1 MPREQ
6 INTPARRTVSTPTGS
21 NGLKPGEYGIHFAQ
35 DGEALHDGQ
44 HREDTPVLMVG
55 WHKESSHGPTPDEP
69 GCVQFHLLVAAD
81 EVLRAAD
88 EIRRCRENPDV
99 PGYPQWT
106 FSTVMLS
113 RAETQ
118 KAIRVVRR
126 ARDAAFGGDE

>member
-81 EVLRAAD
+81 EVLRAAGVVRTNSVLAFGHP
-88 EIRRCRENPDV
+88 EPILN
-99 PGYPQWT
+99 
-106 FSTVMLS
+106 
-113 RAETQ
+113 
-118 KAIRVVRR
+118 AIRADVGAGFV
-126 ARDAAFGGDE
+126 FGGYI